1 MPLNPQE
8 RKATTRELQANFA
21 LTGLSLAEVATD
33 LGTTEGTIQNVLNL
47 ETRHINNPWIL
58 RAYLIEKLEEQGI
71 QPVPFSRL
79 VGDPEDY
86 WFLDANLIHN
96 GQIEA

>member
-1 MPLNPQE
+1 MSLNPQE
-8 RKATTRELQANFA
+8 RKATIRELQANFA

-33 LGTTEGTIQNVLNL
+33 LGTTEGTIQKVLNL
-47 ETRHINNPWIL
+47 ETQHINNPWIL

>member
-1 MPLNPQE
+1 MSLNPQE

-47 ETRHINNPWIL
+47 ET
-58 RAYLIEKLEEQGI
+58 
-71 QPVPFSRL
+71 
-79 VGDPEDY
+79 
-86 WFLDANLIHN
+86 
-96 GQIEA
+96 